1 MQSRSRHLAVSSLD
15 TSKKV
20 HNYSIL
26 SSSKPQVTVSEGFYN
41 RAMRSPLPHS
51 KYQPTP
57 ALDLLWRSPLR
68 PTSRALNSH
77 LSHLKSQTNP
87 SDLNETSSALQ
98 LSQTALDLQL
108 PSSKFQTASSNLD
121 LCSTSPSLKSNR
133 RDSSCLLSHLKN
145 QESSSLNNAW
155 TSPLLGLNQR
165 AFSSTLLE
173 SKSHKTS
180 LERLWTSLLECNQ
193 RSLSS
198 PVLSIKSQSN
208 EYFQTSPSLVTN
220 QMAMSSLSPD
230 SRPPKK
236 TVLVSAP
243 NDLSLPLSNPN
254 LRKTLLSHSIHQSQS
269 LPLFQSKSQSTATL
283 DRYSR
288 TYSSPHFHSK
298 FQDTSVPSD
307 KCRATDQPSP
317 PVKSNVSGHL
327 SSSSKY
333 CIKNIAASALSYR
346 LQSKSSFDFDA
357 NSESKKE
364 ILWTI
369 DCSQPCIVKGGPV
382 PDDVV
387 NKIINSISKS
397 TIQRDLCRQI
407 LFRRM
412 RGKPNP
418 RPGPRLSTT
427 YMVCLA
433 CASCIKTQCEH
444 LRGKKDPHCA
454 TLFVIPTPE
463 TTSEGKIEV
472 KLVFILSIPET
483 PFSSSLSFIMKG
495 SQPDEVPDDNLE
507 GMEKIQQIFPTSESD
522 TIQDL
527 NMKKKCLTVAL
538 ENKVTNQQSQAVDW
552 LFYVKK
558 SSSQP
563 QSQLPRPCSSSSSS
577 SSSASSP
584 SSVASSSSSS
594 SSSSSALP
602 LSAVPSMHSIKPT
615 SSSCKLTKVLSYHRL
630 PPGVSW
636 LEFIRSRDH
645 QPHLGKRNQNQSPF
659 PSKKSV
665 RHSAKTK
672 RKKES
677 NILLKFLHTKFQNE
691 KS

>member
-1 MQSRSRHLAVSSLD
+1 MQSHSRHLAVPSLD

-20 HNYSIL
+20 HNCSIL

-68 PTSRALNSH
+68 PTSRALHSH
-77 LSHLKSQTNP
+77 LSHLKPQTNP

-98 LSQTALDLQL
+98 LSQTALDSPL
-108 PSSKFQTASSNLD
+108 PKFQTASSNPD
-121 LCSTSPSLKSNR
+121 LCSTSPSLKSNQ
-133 RDSSCLLSHLKN
+133 RDSSSQLSHLKN
-145 QESSSLNNAW
+145 QESSSFNNAW
-155 TSPLLGLNQR
+155 TSSLLGPNQR

-173 SKSHKTS
+173 SKSQKTS
-180 LERLWTSLLECNQ
+180 LERIWTSLMERNQ

-198 PVLSIKSQSN
+198 PVLGIKSQSN
-208 EYFQTSPSLVTN
+208 EYFQTSPSLETN
-220 QMAMSSLSPD
+220 QMSPD
-230 SRPPKK
+230 SRSPQK
-236 TVLVSAP
+236 TVLVSSR
-243 NDLSLPLSNPN
+243 NDLSLPLSNSN
-254 LRKTLLSHSIHQSQS
+254 LRKPLLSHSIHQCQS
-269 LPLFQSKSQSTATL
+269 LPLFQSKSPSTATL
-283 DRYSR
+283 DPYFR
-288 TYSSPHFHSK
+288 TRSSPHFLSK
-298 FQDTSVPSD
+298 FQDTAVPSD
-307 KCRATDQPSP
+307 KSIATDQPST

-333 CIKNIAASALSYR
+333 CIKNISASALSYR

-444 LRGKKDPHCA
+444 LRGKKDPRCA

-483 PFSSSLSFIMKG
+483 HLSSGLSFIMKG
-495 SQPDEVPDDNLE
+495 SQTDEVPDDNLE

-522 TIQDL
+522 IIQDL

-538 ENKVTNQQSQAVDW
+538 ENKVTNQQSPAVDW

-563 QSQLPRPCSSSSSS
+563 QSQLPRPSSSSSSSS

-584 SSVASSSSSS
+584 SSLASSSSSS

-602 LSAVPSMHSIKPT
+602 LSAVPSLHSIKPA

-659 PSKKSV
+659 PPKKSV
-665 RHSAKTK
+665 RHSTKSK

-677 NILLKFLHTKFQNE
+677 NVLLKFLHTKFQNE